1 MEKAVNLFRAR
12 REELDMGYQESLIR
26 VSSLAEIAGI
36 EKAIAESEEVQT
48 LEYLV
53 CICGAKAKVDL
64 YRDNTFTASRPLSDI
79 KPNEKPIIR
88 AGDLFA
94 VVAGARLYQPFLWID
109 CIAGISD
116 PGYEELMEDFPL
128 DVPRQEAIIHPD
140 EAKKAEMFMRR
151 SLNQSYTRVMR
162 GEHPI
167 QLPEEFINPPVPK
180 PETPM
185 VR

>member
-79 KPNEKPIIR
+79 KPNEEPIIR

-140 EAKKAEMFMRR
+140 EAKKG
-151 SLNQSYTRVMR
+151 SSGVCV
-162 GEHPI
+162 G
-167 QLPEEFINPPVPK
+167 
-180 PETPM
+180 
-185 VR
+185 

>member
-79 KPNEKPIIR
+79 KPNEEPIIR

-94 VVAGARLYQPFLWID
+94 VVAGARLSTF
-109 CIAGISD
+109 S
-116 PGYEELMEDFPL
+116 L
-128 DVPRQEAIIHPD
+128 DRLH
-140 EAKKAEMFMRR
+140 RR
-151 SLNQSYTRVMR
+151 NLRSRIR
-162 GEHPI
+162 GAHGR
-167 QLPEEFINPPVPK
+167 LS
-180 PETPM
+180 T
-185 VR
+185 

>member
-1 MEKAVNLFRAR
+1 
-12 REELDMGYQESLIR
+12 MGYQESLIR
-26 VSSLAEIAGI
+26 VNSMAEIAGI

-53 CICGAKAKVDL
+53 CVCGAKAKRDL
-64 YRDNTFTASRPLSDI
+64 YCDNTFMGFRPLSDI
-79 KPNEKPIIR
+79 KSNERPIIR

-140 EAKKAEMFMRR
+140 EAKNAEIFMRR
-151 SLNQSYTRVMR
+151 SLNQSYSCVMR
-162 GEHPI
+162 DELPI
-167 QLPEEFINPPVPK
+167 QLPEEFINPPVPH
-180 PETPM
+180 PEISM
-185 VR
+185 AC

>member
-1 MEKAVNLFRAR
+1 
-12 REELDMGYQESLIR
+12 MGYQESLIR
-26 VSSLAEIAGI
+26 VNSMAEIAGI
-36 EKAIAESEEVQT
+36 EKAIAESEELQT

-53 CICGAKAKVDL
+53 CVCGAKAKGNL
-64 YRDNTFTASRPLSDI
+64 YCDYTFTASRPLSDI
-79 KPNEKPIIR
+79 KANEEPIIR

-128 DVPRQEAIIHPD
+128 DIPRQEAILHPG
-140 EAKKAEMFMRR
+140 EAKNAEIFMRR
-151 SLNQSYTRVMR
+151 SLNQSYNCVMR

-180 PETPM
+180 SETSM